1 MAGPVVLLRH
11 ALSTWNLEG
20 RWQGQADPP
29 LSAAGEAQALAAA
42 ERLGPVDLVV
52 TSGLARADRTAELLA
67 PGVPAVVEGGLREY
81 DVGAWSGR
89 TRDEIMELWPGELEA
104 FDSGRLEHPPGGESR
119 SAFDRRVRE
128 ATVRLCQIIA
138 AAGAGRTLVVTHG
151 GVLRS
156 MARQHGEQEQHVAHL
171 CGYEAADKGSA
182 LAIERSLCLTSGAAA
197 GGDDARRVNAI

>member
-1 MAGPVVLLRH
+1 MAGSVVLLRH

-29 LSAAGEAQALAAA
+29 LSVAGEAQALEAAP
-42 ERLGPVDLVV
+42 RLGPVDLVV
-52 TSGLARADRTAELLA
+52 TSGLSRADRTARLLA
-67 PGVPAVVEGGLREY
+67 PGVPTVVEAGLREY

-89 TRDEIMELWPGELEA
+89 TRDEIVELWPGQLEA
-104 FDSGRLEHPPGGESR
+104 FDAGRLECPPGGESR

-128 ATVRLCQIIA
+128 ATVRLRQIVT

-182 LAIERSLCLTSGAAA
+182 LAIELSLCLTSGPAA
-197 GGDDARRVNAI
+197 GGDGPRRINAI